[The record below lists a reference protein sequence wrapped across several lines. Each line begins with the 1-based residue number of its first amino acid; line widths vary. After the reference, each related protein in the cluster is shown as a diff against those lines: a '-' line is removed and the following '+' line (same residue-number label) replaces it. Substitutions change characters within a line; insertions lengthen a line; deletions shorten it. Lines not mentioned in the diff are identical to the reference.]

1 VSSYPPRAAI
11 RDYLLGYFKHSKLDE
26 SVIRLSTTVTNVEWV
41 AEKGHFCVSVK
52 DNKAGRKYSELFDYV
67 VVANGHFSTP
77 NVPEFPGIQD
87 FQGSVLH
94 SHDFRSG
101 TAYKN

>member
-1 VSSYPPRAAI
+1 MSSYPPRAAI

-41 AEKGHFCVSVK
+41 AETGHFCVSVK